1 MTRQQ
6 AELRASKA
14 SRDFGVLIAVTGFLC
29 LLGLVMVLSA
39 SSITSLG
46 EYGTVWGIFA
56 RQAMWMAFG
65 AVAFIVGMR
74 APYAFWRNIRIPFM
88 LVALGLL
95 VAVLVPHVGQ
105 VAGGSSRWIGSGAFR
120 IQPSELMKLALA
132 VYGADLVARREDP
145 RAPAREQWR
154 SLVMPML
161 FILAIAGILIYKQPD
176 LGTAMVICCIA
187 FAQLHAGGVRM
198 RLLVATLAT
207 VVAIGA
213 VAVLASPYQ
222 RSRLTSLT
230 SPFAHA
236 GTSGYQLVQS
246 LVALGSGRLTGTGAG
261 TSVVKWGYL
270 PNAHTDFIFAV
281 IGNELGLI
289 GGLLV
294 IVLFALFAWYGV
306 RVASRAPDRFSSL
319 LAVGITC
326 WVVSQA
332 TMNIGGVIGVL
343 PITGIPLPFVS
354 FGGSSLVVVML
365 ASGILAGI
373 SRTTERRAR
382 AMATRR

>member
-14 SRDFGVLIAVTGFLC
+14 SRDFGALVAVTGFLC

-39 SSITSLG
+39 SSISSLG
-46 EYGTVWGIFA
+46 EYGTIWGIFE

-65 AVAFIVGMR
+65 AVALVLGMR
-74 APYAFWRNIRIPFM
+74 VPYMFWRKIRIPFM
-88 LVALGLL
+88 LIALALL
-95 VAVLVPHVGQ
+95 VAVLVPGIGQ
-105 VAGGSSRWIGSGAFR
+105 LAGGSSRWIGTGQFR

-132 VYGADLVARREDP
+132 VYGADLVARREDA
-145 RAPAREQWR
+145 RGPAREQWR
-154 SLVMPML
+154 ALVVPML
-161 FILAIAGILIYKQPD
+161 FILGIAGVLIYKQPD

-187 FAQLHAGGVRM
+187 FAQLHAGGVRL
-198 RLLVATLAT
+198 RLLVATLGT

-213 VAVLASPYQ
+213 IAVLASPYQ
-222 RSRLTSLT
+222 RARLTSFA

-236 GTSGYQLVQS
+236 GSSGYQLVQS
-246 LVALGSGRLTGTGAG
+246 LVALGSGRVTGTGVG
-261 TSVVKWGYL
+261 TSLVKWGYL

-281 IGNELGLI
+281 IGNELGLV

-294 IVLFALFAWYGV
+294 IALFALFAWYGV
-306 RVASRAPDRFSSL
+306 RVASRAPDRFASL

-332 TMNIGGVIGVL
+332 TINIGGVIGVL
-343 PITGIPLPFVS
+343 PITGIPLPIVS

-365 ASGILAGI
+365 ATGILVGI
-373 SRTTERRAR
+373 SSTTERRAR
-382 AMATRR
+382 TMATRR

>member
-6 AELRASKA
+6 AELRAAKA
-14 SRDFGVLIAVTGFLC
+14 SRDLGALMAVTGFLC
-29 LLGLVMVLSA
+29 LIGLVMVLSA

-46 EYGTVWGIFA
+46 EYGSVWGIFY

-65 AVAFIVGMR
+65 AVAFILGMR

-88 LVALGLL
+88 LIALGLL

-105 VAGGSSRWIGSGAFR
+105 LAGGSSRWIGSGQFR

-145 RAPAREQWR
+145 RASAREQWR
-154 SLVMPML
+154 ELVVPML
-161 FILAIAGILIYKQPD
+161 FILGIAGILIYKQPD

-198 RLLVATLAT
+198 RLLVATLGT
-207 VVAIGA
+207 VMTIGA
-213 VAVLASPYQ
+213 VAVLVSPYQ
-222 RSRLTSLT
+222 RSRLMSVT

-236 GTSGYQLVQS
+236 GSSGYQLVQS
-246 LVALGSGRLTGTGAG
+246 LVALGSGRITGTGAG

-281 IGNELGLI
+281 IGNELGLV

-294 IVLFALFAWYGV
+294 IVLFALFAWYGM

-332 TMNIGGVIGVL
+332 TINIGGVIGVL

-354 FGGSSLVVVML
+354 FGGSSLVVVLL
-365 ASGILAGI
+365 ASGILVGI